1 MRYILLI
8 TLLVAGHT
16 VSAQSKKALQAEV
29 NKLKTDLSILQA
41 ELDALKNPPRCELN
55 NEHQK
60 ASYGLGVLMAN
71 NLIRQGSDSLDV
83 DVLNEA
89 IKDVMTARSLQ
100 IAEDEA
106 MGIVQPY
113 MSQAMQRKIELL
125 KVEGRSFLETNK
137 AREGVQVTESG
148 LQYKVLTKGSG
159 KTPSVES
166 NVTVHYRGK
175 LIDGT
180 EFDSSY
186 KRNEPATFNLGQVI
200 QGWTEA
206 LQLMQEG
213 DKFELYVPY
222 ELGYGERGAGGDIPP
237 YATLIFEV
245 ELISVN

>member
-1 MRYILLI
+1 MRYFLI
-8 TLLVAGHT
+8 TALLVA
-16 VSAQSKKALQAEV
+16 SQSLFAQSKKELKAEV
-29 NKLKTDLSILQA
+29 SQLQTELSNLKA
-41 ELDALKNPPRCELN
+41 ELNALKNPERCELN

-71 NLIRQGSDSLDV
+71 NLIRQGSDSIDI
-83 DVLNEA
+83 DILNEA
-89 IKDVMTARSLQ
+89 MKDVITARSLQ

-113 MSQAMQRKIELL
+113 MSKAMERKIELL
-125 KVEGRSFLETNK
+125 KEEGRSFLESNK
-137 AREGVQVTESG
+137 TKEGVQVTESG

-159 KTPSVES
+159 KMPTAES
-166 NVTVHYRGK
+166 NVTVHYLGK

-237 YATLIFEV
+237 FATLIFEV

>member
-1 MRYILLI
+1 MRYFLLI
-8 TLLVAGHT
+8 TLFVA
-16 VSAQSKKALQAEV
+16 SQSLFAQSKKELRAEV
-29 NKLKTDLSILQA
+29 SRLQTELSNLKA
-41 ELDALKNPPRCELN
+41 ELNALKNPERCELN

-71 NLIRQGSDSLDV
+71 NLMRQGSDSIDI

-89 IKDVMTARSLQ
+89 MKDVMTARSLQ

-106 MGIVQPY
+106 LCIVQPY
-113 MSQAMQRKIELL
+113 MSKAMERKVELL
-125 KVEGRSFLETNK
+125 KVEGRDFLESNK
-137 AREGVQVTESG
+137 TKEGIQVTESG
-148 LQYKVLTKGSG
+148 LQYKVLTKGNG
-159 KTPSVES
+159 KKATATS

-175 LIDGT
+175 LIDGS

-213 DKFELYVPY
+213 DKFELYIPY
-222 ELGYGERGAGGDIPP
+222 DLGYGERGAGGDIPP
-237 YATLIFEV
+237 FATLIFEV